1 MGFEL
6 AKEVLRYAKEEFEK
20 AIKLNNIFLYRNAV
34 DKSFLALVIA
44 INSYIKAIDY

>member
-20 AIKLNNIFLYRNAV
+20 AVKLGDILQLTKRF
-34 DKSFLALVIA
+34 
-44 INSYIKAIDY
+44 